1 MAETENR
8 VPGGV
13 NAQGEQPHLENA
25 AAKPKTQDP
34 GGATPT
40 LTASEAA
47 GANSGEPVA
56 PPEEPRPPRAEYE
69 VVTSK
74 REEPQSEY
82 MAEHYK
88 RISQQV
94 AAGGKGPVSQA
105 RISEGSIGRINKAGS
120 GQTRV
125 YVAIGIGLGLVV
137 GLTAAVLLLHPGGP
151 GGPSDMGDV
160 NSTEYGLKGHL
171 ATEWKGERLAYHL
184 TVEPGTPLQRA
195 GFLAN
200 VNGSPRPLSVTV
212 QAKDPF
218 GAVLCSDTIQVKFDP
233 RNAPV
238 SAPEGP
244 MPKSAKAAQELAAR
258 NEIAR
263 EVNLARL
270 EGQELNRER
279 GKTLFQNQ
287 IGKDGQ
293 VASISA
299 QGVLPCHKKE
309 VDRFA
314 SWGFTSDFPIVAKPA
329 VSQDGPTDPK
339 ANVNTAAI
347 EEEAKK
353 NAAAERAAAAA
364 AAKTR
369 KKPAP
374 PPLTPIF
381 VEGDDQI
388 VWVDPS
394 GGVVETNGGKALIL
408 DKGDKLGT
416 ALKGGDLPI
425 AIHYRCNET
434 SGCTFSVTGLGI
446 HHARLR
452 Q

>member
-1 MAETENR
+1 
-8 VPGGV
+8 
-13 NAQGEQPHLENA
+13 
-25 AAKPKTQDP
+25 
-34 GGATPT
+34 
-40 LTASEAA
+40 
-47 GANSGEPVA
+47 
-56 PPEEPRPPRAEYE
+56 
-69 VVTSK
+69 
-74 REEPQSEY
+74 
-82 MAEHYK
+82 MAEHY
-88 RISQQV
+88 RQIGLDT
-94 AAGGKGPVSQA
+94 AAGGKSRGPKAQL
-105 RISEGSIGRINKAGS
+105 SEASIERINKLAS
-120 GQTRV
+120 SQTRV
-125 YVAIGIGLGLVV
+125 YIAIGIGLGLVV
-137 GLTAAVLLLHPGGP
+137 GLTAAVLLLHPGGA

-171 ATEWKGERLAYHL
+171 ATEWKSERLAFHL
-184 TVEPGTPLQRA
+184 TLEPGTPLQRA

-218 GAVLCSDTIQVKFDP
+218 GAVLCGDTILVKFDP
-233 RNAPV
+233 RNAPAV
-238 SAPEGP
+238 APEGP

-263 EVNLARL
+263 GLNLARL
-270 EGQELNRER
+270 EGQELDRER
-279 GKTLFQNQ
+279 GKTLFQND

-309 VDRFA
+309 VERFA
-314 SWGFTSDFPIVAKPA
+314 SWGFTSNFPIVAKVA
-329 VSQDGPTDPK
+329 MSQDGPADPK
-339 ANVNTAAI
+339 ANVNTAAA

-353 NAAAERAAAAA
+353 NAEAERAAAGA

-394 GGVVETNGGKALIL
+394 GGVVETNGGKALVL
-408 DKGDKLGT
+408 DKGDKLGA
-416 ALKGGDLPI
+416 ALKTSDLPVG
-425 AIHYRCNET
+425 IHYRCNAAT
-434 SGCTFSVTGLGI
+434 GCAFSVVGLGM

-452 Q
+452 P